1 MKEPQESRDDP
12 VVEEVRAIRARLWKE
27 AGGTVEGLVRLI
39 DADQPEKGTA
49 AGAHG
54 TKITTPD

>member
-39 DADQPEKGTA
+39 AADQVERETA
-49 AGAHG
+49 AGPNG
-54 TKITTPD
+54 TKITARD

>member
-27 AGGTVEGLVRLI
+27 AGGTVEGLVSLI
-39 DADQPEKGTA
+39 AADQAAQETA
-49 AGAHG
+49 AGPNG
-54 TKITTPD
+54 TKITARD